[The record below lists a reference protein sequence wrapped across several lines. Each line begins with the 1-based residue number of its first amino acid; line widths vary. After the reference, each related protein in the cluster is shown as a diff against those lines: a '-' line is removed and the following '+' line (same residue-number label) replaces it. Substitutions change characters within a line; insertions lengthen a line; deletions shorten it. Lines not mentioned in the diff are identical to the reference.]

1 MAERTPEGLI
11 RLIGRGNLCINS
23 GGEKIFVEEVEEA
36 LKRAPGIEDA
46 IVVGVPDPTWGKA
59 VVALIRTAPGY
70 DEAAARAA
78 LEVDLARYKL
88 PRRMIPLD
96 DLPRHASGKSDY
108 RTATEMALS
117 ALGLTAAA

>member
-1 MAERTPEGLI
+1 M
-11 RLIGRGNLCINS
+11 
-23 GGEKIFVEEVEEA
+23 
-36 LKRAPGIEDA
+36 
-46 IVVGVPDPTWGKA
+46 PDPTWGKA

-88 PRRMIPLD
+88 PRRMIPLGE
-96 DLPRHASGKSDY
+96 LPRHASGKSDY
-108 RTATEMALS
+108 RTATALALE

>member
-1 MAERTPEGLI
+1 
-11 RLIGRGNLCINS
+11 LCINS

-46 IVVGVPDPTWGKA
+46 IVVGVPDATWGKA

-70 DEAAARAA
+70 DEGAARAA

-88 PRRMIPLD
+88 PRRMIPLAE
-96 DLPRHASGKSDY
+96 LPRHASGKSDY
-108 RTATEMALS
+108 RTATELALA